1 MKNLTLS
8 LIFILSALSLTAQKL
23 DKLDHKF
30 LSAKFMISNM
40 YVTDIDEEKLT
51 EGAIKGMLKQL
62 DPFSTYQTPN
72 EVIEMKNNINGTYY
86 GLGIEYKIF
95 SDTLLVMNIIPNS
108 PADIAKIEV
117 GDKIYKINNSSIPQ
131 DINNLKQL
139 PDFDI
144 NKKFKITYKRTN
156 TKDSIS
162 ITVKKANID
171 YSSIDA
177 SFIIEGIGYIRVN
190 RFSKNTSKEIEKR
203 IKSFTKSGCNK
214 LILDLRDNGG
224 GLLSEAIATTNL
236 FLSTKQVIV
245 STKGKNVETSS
256 FIATGNGLFQKE
268 RVVILVNNNTA
279 SASEIVS
286 AALQEWDRAAIIGTA
301 TYGKGLVQRPIDLAD
316 KSRINL
322 TIAYYYTPTGRCI
335 QKPFKEQEHAS
346 NSSIE
351 PKEYKT
357 MVLNRSIY
365 GDGGVIPD
373 HIVDSNLI
381 SNNDVISKLLYSY
394 EYNNLITQY
403 IRNNYYKLKAIY
415 RSISLF
421 IENYQ
426 LDDALIDKIEK
437 LSKHQQLTLTSEDIA
452 LLKLYIKAQLTEWLW
467 RNKEGFYKTLFY
479 DDNQIKKAV
488 EILNTPQYYS
498 YGE

>member
-8 LIFILSALSLTAQKL
+8 LIFILATLSLTAQQL
-23 DKLDHKF
+23 DKLDHKL

-40 YVTDIDEEKLT
+40 YVTDIDEDNLT
-51 EGAIKGMLKQL
+51 EGAIRGMLKQL
-62 DPFSTYQTPN
+62 DPFSTYLTPK
-72 EVIEMKNNINGTYY
+72 EVVELKNNINGTYY

-95 SDTLLVMNIIPNS
+95 SDTLLVMSIIPNS

-117 GDKIYKINNSSIPQ
+117 GDKIYKINNSPIPQ
-131 DINNLKQL
+131 NINNLKQL

-144 NKKFKITYKRTN
+144 NKKFKITYKRYN
-156 TKDSIS
+156 VKDSIS
-162 ITVKKANID
+162 VTVKKANID

-177 SFIIEGIGYIRVN
+177 SFIIKGIGYIRVN

-203 IKSFTKSGCNK
+203 IKSFVKSGCDK

-224 GLLSEAIATTNL
+224 GLLSEAIATSNL
-236 FLSTKQVIV
+236 FLSTKQTIV
-245 STKGKNVETSS
+245 STKGKNVESSS
-256 FIATGNGLFQKE
+256 FVAIGNGLYQKE
-268 RVVILVNNNTA
+268 RVAILVNNNTA

-335 QKPFKEQEHAS
+335 QKPFIEQEVAS

-365 GDGGVIPD
+365 GDGGITPD
-373 HIVDSNLI
+373 YIVESNLI
-381 SNNDVISKLLYSY
+381 VQNKAALSLLNSY
-394 EYNNLITQY
+394 EYNKLITHY
-403 IRNNYYKLKAIY
+403 IRTNQNKLITTYDNFQLFLEKYKLDEG
-415 RSISLF
+415 L
-421 IENYQ
+421 
-426 LDDALIDKIEK
+426 LINIVE
-437 LSKHQQLTLTSEDIA
+437 LSKSQQLTLNTEDIEQF
-452 LLKLYIKAQLTEWLW
+452 KIYIKAQIAEWLW
-467 RNKEGFYKTLFY
+467 KSKEFFYKTLFY
-479 DDNQIKKAV
+479 HDKQIKAAI
-488 EILNTPQYYS
+488 EILNN
-498 YGE
+498 